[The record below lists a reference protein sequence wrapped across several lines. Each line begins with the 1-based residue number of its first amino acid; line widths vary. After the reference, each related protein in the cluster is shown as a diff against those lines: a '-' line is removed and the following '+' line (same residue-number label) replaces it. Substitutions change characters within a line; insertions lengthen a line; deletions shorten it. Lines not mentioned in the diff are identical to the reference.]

1 MRIVITRLI
10 ATAALVFALGGAAVT
25 SPAIAAGPSAAPAPA
40 VTITGGF
47 EWTT

>member
-1 MRIVITRLI
+1 MRTFTTRLL
-10 ATAALVFALGGAAVT
+10 AAALVLALGGAAVT
-25 SPAIAAGPSAAPAPA
+25 SPAVAAGPGTAPAPT